1 MLLAGTEV
9 GSLRRLFAT
18 LSESDILLNLGG

>member
-18 LSESDILLNLGG
+18 LRESDVLLNLGS

>member
-1 MLLAGTEV
+1 MLIPGAEV

-18 LSESDILLNLGG
+18 LRESDLVLNFGS